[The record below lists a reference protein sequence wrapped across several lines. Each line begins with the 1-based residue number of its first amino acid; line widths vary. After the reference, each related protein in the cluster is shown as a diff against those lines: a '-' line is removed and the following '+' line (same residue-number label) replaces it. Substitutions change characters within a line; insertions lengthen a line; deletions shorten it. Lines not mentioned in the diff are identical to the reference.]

1 MPVLNNR
8 KLFSKKSIAP
18 GASLK
23 SRQLMAY
30 LQYFWTLSR
39 STPDNSAIPEVGRLP
54 VGCEGLVTRGILPVG
69 CGGLVGVGLND
80 GY

>member
-18 GASLK
+18 GVSLK
-23 SRQLMAY
+23 SRQLIAY

-39 STPDNSAIPEVGRLP
+39 STPDNSAIPDVGRLP
-54 VGCEGLVTRGILPVG
+54 VGCGGLVAWGTLPVG
-69 CGGLVGVGLND
+69 CGGLVGGLKD